1 MDLQVAERL
10 MTADELLTLDMD
22 DHMKVELVQGVLLTM
37 PPASTKHSMLSQ
49 FVAFLIQLHDRDHQ
63 LGGRVT
69 GEQGGYLL
77 SSNPDTVRA
86 PDVGYICKVRL
97 GLHREGPYFPAAPD
111 LAVEIVSGESASEL
125 QEKIDEYFAHGARL
139 VWAFFP
145 KTRTIHVYTSATNI
159 HILKAGDTLNG
170 GGVLPGFSVPVSDIF
185 AVLEK

>member
-22 DHMKVELVQGVLLTM
+22 DHIKVELAQGVLVTM
-37 PPASTKHSMLSQ
+37 PPAAMKHSRLSSLLL
-49 FVAFLIQLHDRDHQ
+49 ALIFNFDRDHN
-63 LGGRVT
+63 LGGWVT

-77 SSNPDTVRA
+77 STNTDTVRA
-86 PDVGYICKVRL
+86 PDVGYICKARISL
-97 GLHREGPYFPAAPD
+97 YDEGTYFPAAPD

-139 VWAFFP
+139 VWALFP

-159 HILKAGDTLNG
+159 HILKAGDTLDVG
-170 GGVLPGFSVPVSDIF
+170 DVLPGFSVPVSDIF
-185 AVLEK
+185 AVLEN